1 MKTFF
6 SFLESEDLNNLEDLL
21 SGFEDLGLQD
31 RKWDE
36 DQIRECLEELNWDD
50 CLTFS
55 VESFYI
61 DWKSPRVKTKTNL
74 DGSEFSIKPDIEC
87 KIGANLDVKKLSET
101 LAEKLQKK
109 PKTTQNKNLFTMEE
123 ILKGFN
129 FVKWENI
136 WSDFMDEISDNYKS
150 WVKIKMEV
158 EVEDFTINYT
168 YYPINIK
175 TRILFDDSD
184 QAPFKMK
191 DWDHINRVIEKI
203 FIVN

>member
-6 SFLESEDLNNLEDLL
+6 SFLESEDPNNLEDLL

-55 VESFYI
+55 IEDFFI
-61 DWKSPRVKTKTNL
+61 DWRGPNVKTKTYL
-74 DGSEFSIKPDIEC
+74 DGSEFSIKPNIEC
-87 KIGANLDVKKLSET
+87 KIGANLDVKTLSET

-109 PKTTQNKNLFTMEE
+109 PKTIQNENLFTMEE

-129 FVKWENI
+129 FIKWENI
-136 WSDFMDEISDNYKS
+136 WSEFMDDISDNYKS
-150 WVKIKMEV
+150 WVKIKMKV
-158 EVEDFTINYT
+158 QVEDFSDN
-168 YYPINIK
+168 YPINIE

-191 DWDHINRVIEKI
+191 DWDHINRVLEKI
-203 FIVN
+203 YILS

>member
-6 SFLESEDLNNLEDLL
+6 SFLESDDTNDLEDIL

-50 CLTFS
+50 CLTFF
-55 VESFYI
+55 VEDFFI
-61 DWKSPRVKTKTNL
+61 DWRGPNVKTKTNL
-74 DGSEFSIKPDIEC
+74 NGSEFSIKPDIEC
-87 KIGANLDVKKLSET
+87 NIGAYLDVKTLSEI

-136 WSDFMDEISDNYKS
+136 WSDFMDDISDNYKS
-150 WVKIKMEV
+150 WVKIKMQV
-158 EVEDFTINYT
+158 EVEDFASN
-168 YYPINIK
+168 YPINIETK
-175 TRILFDDSD
+175 ILFDDSE

-191 DWDHINRVIEKI
+191 DWDHINRVMEKI
-203 FIVN
+203 YILS